1 MNNLRKTAPLSSR
14 TEKEAS
20 TIKLHY
26 LKKVDL
32 FQDLTTED
40 MEDIRRITTMKTCP
54 AGKVFYSPNEQ
65 GEVLFI
71 LKKGRVQLY
80 WMSDEGKRVVLGN
93 VEPGTLF
100 GEMVLTG
107 QGLYD
112 AFAEAVEESL
122 ICVMNRRDVEK
133 LIASK
138 PVIGIR
144 LLGLLGKRLREMEE
158 RLQQSLFRD
167 VPSRLAAL
175 LLRLRSENGSDT
187 IELTHEQLAERLGV
201 YRETVTTALSQ
212 LRSEKLISMGRRE
225 IRLTNI
231 AELERKAGHP
241 SPTRTDCSM

>member
-1 MNNLRKTAPLSSR
+1 MNSPRKAIPIDCR
-14 TEKEAS
+14 TEKEAA
-20 TIKLHY
+20 KLKVHY
-26 LKKVDL
+26 LAKADL
-32 FQDLTTED
+32 FRDLSPED

-54 AGKVFYSPNEQ
+54 AGKVFYSSNEQ

-71 LKKGRVQLY
+71 LKTGRVQLY

-100 GEMVLTG
+100 GEMALTG

-112 AFAEAVEESL
+112 AFAEAIEESL

-133 LIASK
+133 LITSK
-138 PVIGIR
+138 PLIAIR
-144 LLGLLGKRLREMEE
+144 LLGMMGKRLKEMEE

-175 LLRLRSENGSDT
+175 LLRLRSETGSDT

-201 YRETVTTALSQ
+201 YRETVTTALSH
-212 LRSEKLISMGRRE
+212 LRSERLISMGRRE
-225 IRLTNI
+225 IQLTNVL
-231 AELERKAGHP
+231 ELERRAGGHHP
-241 SPTRTDCSM
+241 LPARQ

>member
-1 MNNLRKTAPLSSR
+1 MNSPRKTIPLSCR
-14 TEKEAS
+14 TQKEAS
-20 TIKLHY
+20 TLKLHY
-26 LKKVDL
+26 LEKAELFRDL
-32 FQDLTTED
+32 SPED

-54 AGKVFYSPNEQ
+54 AGRVFYSPNEQ

-71 LKKGRVQLY
+71 LKTGRVQLY

-100 GEMVLTG
+100 GEMALTG

-133 LIASK
+133 LITSK
-138 PVIGIR
+138 PLIAIR
-144 LLGLLGKRLREMEE
+144 LLGMMGKRLRETED

-187 IELTHEQLAERLGV
+187 IELTHEELAQRLGV
-201 YRETVTTALSQ
+201 YRETVTTALSH
-212 LRSEKLISMGRRE
+212 LRNERLISMARRE
-225 IRLTNI
+225 IHLTNI
-231 AELERKAGHP
+231 PELERRAGGHHP
-241 SPTRTDCSM
+241 SPPGQ